1 MKTIRLL
8 VTAVVSLALGVVYA
22 GSSYYGG
29 PWTDPDTGYTW
40 MCKID
45 PKTAEAEI
53 FNNGYSA
60 AISPSP
66 TGSVTIP
73 VMVRLSIVGHVTRI
87 GSYAFCGCSGLTS
100 VTIPDSVTS
109 IGGRAF
115 EGCSGLTSVT
125 IPDSVTSIGEDAFS
139 GCSGLKSVTIGN
151 GLSSIGF
158 HPFRGCSGLMSI
170 SVGSGNA
177 NYKSVNGLLLSKDGK
192 TLVQGVNGDVV
203 IPDSVTSI
211 RSYAFEGCS
220 GLRSVTMPNSVT
232 SIGNHVFSG
241 CNGLTSVTI
250 PNSVTSIGSYAFA
263 DCSGLMSISVG
274 SGNAN
279 YKSVNGLLL
288 SKDGK
293 TLVQGVN
300 GDVVIPDSVTS
311 IRSYAFEGRS
321 GLTSVTIPNSVTSI
335 GKYAFWWCSGLTSV
349 TIGNGVTSIG
359 EGAFRSCNGLASVYI
374 TDLAKWCGISFGDDS
389 DNPLSYAHNLYLNGA
404 KVTALAIPY
413 SVTSIGSY
421 AFNGCS
427 GLTSVAIPDSVTS
440 IGSSAFSGC
449 SGLTSVAIP
458 DSVTSIESSAF
469 SGCNGLT
476 SVTIPNS
483 VTSIGDYAFSGC
495 NGLTSVTIPNSVTS
509 IGDYAFRGCSS
520 LTSVTIPNSVTR
532 IGDWAFENCS
542 GLTSVTIPDSVT
554 SIGKY
559 AFDGCSGLAS
569 VHITDLA
576 KWCGVSFGNDSANPL
591 CCAHNLYL
599 GGAKVTALTV
609 PNSVTSIAGYAFSGC
624 SGLASVTIPASVTS
638 IGKYAFSGCVNVISL
653 TAPYFPS
660 GLNKSQPMSVT
671 IPNSVTSIGDSAFEG
686 CSGLASV
693 TIPNSVTSIGKYAFC
708 NCSGLTSVTIGN
720 SVTSIGKYAFY
731 NCSGLTSVTIP
742 NSVTS
747 IGDSAFDGCS
757 GLTSVT
763 IPQVGVDQFKSVFS
777 GYSELSVIIS
787 DGVTNIVE
795 GSFRDCG
802 SLTSITIPDSVL
814 NIGESAFLG
823 CSRLMSVMVPQL
835 VLTQGLASVFP
846 SARQT
851 ISKVTIRGNMTS
863 LDDGAFEGYFGL
875 RIVDLP
881 ERVRRIGVG
890 AFPDNVKLVIF
901 HGAPPEVVDADG
913 KVIDPDTYSGGGV
926 FGPYGSIPSDVHVVY
941 PPEFADAWGGEL
953 RRWCGAWAGCC
964 PDVAITPGGKT
975 VFSGSVA
982 VSIESSW
989 TNAVIHYTADG
1000 VEPTEASPVY
1010 RKPITVNRPCIIKAC
1025 AISPDCEWSHVVSAQ
1040 FGYGRTA
1047 DPRIYCSQW
1056 TTFYHRD
1063 NMVSFY
1069 SSTAGAEYVYTL
1081 DGSDPTK
1088 GGIKYTGP
1096 FSISTSTVVRVVAKS
1111 TDNVDSDV
1119 VEQTF
1124 TREWETVGTPE
1135 IETGDMDSANV
1146 VTISCWTDDAEIW
1159 YSTGGGYQRYTGPFR
1174 VFGATTVRAYAVK
1187 DDWLQSATATR
1198 EIVKTWND
1206 GGVVGQN
1213 GKIFVSTTSSIWRE
1227 DTSVSYSGGAS
1238 LRSGTIGDGKTSDLR
1253 FSMAGKGTISFHWRT
1268 SCEEDPYMHA
1278 TDYVRF
1284 LVDGVEKGRLDG
1296 ISGWEA
1302 FSARIDTDGPHV
1314 LTWEYVKDGSDSA
1327 GEDCAW
1333 VDEVKFAPDAV
1344 AWIRFNGND
1353 STSGTLPDSIS
1364 HYLGEKVTLPARG
1377 TLARAR
1383 YDFAGW
1389 SDGSK
1394 VYGPMAV
1401 YDAPDKDVTL
1411 LAAWTPRF
1419 TAPPTIHAPERY
1431 AALSTNV
1438 WISESSGAAI
1448 YYTTDGSEP
1457 TEDSARYWGTPFEIS
1472 GTTVIKAI
1480 AVADNCFPS
1489 EVVTMTSECLWKSA
1503 TVNGVKWYYTADG
1516 TLVKGVGASG
1526 KFVLPNKLNGTAITK
1541 VGGGLFWVR
1550 GSGNISGPVAIVVP
1564 EGIVEMEYMALEGCD
1579 NLEVIVLPSTLK
1591 KIGGDCFSECDCLAR
1606 VYWCMAVPPAIDQR
1620 SEGRDDGGEIY
1631 WGSNASLISYLP
1643 KGWGDLSTHRWNE
1656 RAFVEW
1662 TPPANGAT
1670 GMIDEIVGK
1679 IVPKVMVTFNAHG
1692 GYSEETGRAVDSGS
1706 AIGVLPVPTRT
1717 GYSFDGWYS
1726 AATGGTLFGA
1736 TSKVTADITL
1746 HAHWTPIIYAIRY
1759 ELEGGVN
1766 AAGNPSSYTVEQRIV
1781 LEAPRKTG
1789 YTFKGWTPNGG
1800 VIAAGSIG
1808 DRRFV
1813 AVWELN
1819 AGETAYTLMF
1829 NANGGE
1835 CESSERSV
1843 LKGGEYGELPVPT
1856 RTGYD
1861 FGGWFTASE
1870 GGSRVSDKTVADRD
1884 ATLFAHWTPILYP
1897 ITYVLGGGRNAA
1909 ENPATYT
1916 IEDAVVLLVPVR
1928 DGYLFTGWTPDGG
1941 RIAKGS
1947 IGERTFT
1954 ATWKAPEPGTPI
1966 VVTFDANGGSVTETS
1981 RTVKSGAA
1989 VGELPTPV
1997 RSGYTFAGWW
2007 TAASGG
2013 ERISESTIVISNVTF
2028 YAHWTT
2034 GVSFLGVATWKF
2046 YEEAD
2051 DDEGLNL
2058 AAWEEWSAAD
2068 VPFWIGEGINM
2079 AIPVDGSF
2087 TADDVALVAGSYSD
2101 YGRPQ
2106 VVSDEWMFAKHY
2118 TSLKTAI
2125 GYDPYEDGEYDQGA
2139 YGLVFEDDVRGRNY
2153 SLSMDIWPQKK
2164 VLSGR
2169 KWILLEM
2176 GGNPTKGCK
2185 TFYLGVKGRDD
2196 VGYSRFRIY
2205 ATPDQG
2211 VSQRPSDWSSQREL
2225 AVLPMPIGGG
2235 TTTGSGMYVNGT
2247 RVSLSA
2253 TPVAGY
2259 EFEGWYDQSSGQQLG
2274 TSTSLTYVMGD
2285 ANSVI
2290 IAKFTLAT
2298 ECFMTFDAN
2307 GGTPKTQSVKQRS
2320 EELFVL
2326 PAEPK
2331 LADHLFMGWWTE
2343 KNGGV
2348 KVTDETV
2355 FLTGVYETL
2364 YAHWT
2369 KKRAVSAQICEDAF
2383 SGFGTVELDDDDNI
2397 VVTLTSDVNGT
2408 VEIPDDVGRVLI
2420 DLNGHSII
2428 GADGSAAIRVVSGNG
2443 DGEITRLSIGDT
2455 SDGDKGIIA
2464 GDGESV
2470 AIDIADDAAPSV
2482 HLDVYDDVAVLNG
2495 DGTEQQWRELFP
2507 VELSIQVGEYFKAT
2521 LAGLGYN
2528 VPTDGKTPYTVKALG
2543 LPAGLKLV
2551 GNKAVKDKKG
2561 KITKKA
2567 NVEWWIEGVPTAP
2580 LDFMTNPPYLV
2591 ITVNGETRTETL
2603 PVDVKAQEVVDLG
2616 ELELGQSI
2624 NTNGWLAGVGAGWTV
2639 SGLPTGLK
2647 YATKK
2652 VTKTTGSG
2660 KKKVATTVAEA
2671 YAVYGKTTKAGL
2683 FTITA
2688 KQKVG
2693 GYYETLK
2700 YRVLVKPAPV
2710 DTALFGEELANITTM
2725 AYVPFEW
2732 DLTNDVAAVGGN
2744 VSKVAGLPNGV
2755 TFAAATTYKDKKK
2768 TQVKQYGQTIVGTPT
2783 KPGTYVVTFTKNVKS
2798 GKTTVAKTAQILW
2811 TVVENDAE
2819 LELAFNIAGGVI
2831 EGGSAGLK
2839 YGDLMAFT
2847 ATDGAAV
2854 TASGMPAGIALANLG
2869 DGNYAFTGFT
2879 EKAGTYLV
2887 AVTATLNGKTVTQRM
2902 ALEVDGLPSWAK
2914 GTFNGYIAGVDGA
2927 TNGLATITVSSV
2939 GKISGKFQEG
2949 GTNWTFTAASYIGYD
2964 SAAPAYSVPVVAK
2977 YSYKEKEKVKGNGK
2991 WTTKTIAKYV
3001 ARDFTLRV
3009 GQDALGGVATLEE
3022 VGGGS
3027 TVHAWQNL
3035 WGQADYKA
3043 LGKQLFSTKSGKK
3056 TLAYRT
3062 FTIKGTDDVGAEM
3075 GLADAMSLSLKVTT
3089 AGAVTVTMSFDTGK
3103 TSKGKAVIYKP
3114 TCSTVVIPLSAAD
3127 AEEFEGEAILF
3138 FAPSSANGFP
3148 GFAGAAPF

>member
-1 MKTIRLL
+1 MTAKLMPKRSTAKLMPKRSIRQRMALVLAMLMVLSTLSPLDSKAMDVVTEATIDFETNGGTEIEP
-8 VTAVVSLALGVVYA
+8 VTATIGSQLGEGLPQSVKEGYTLSWFLDDALTREAVPTTRVEGDMTLYAKWDAITYIIDYDLNGKSGYIPPATVKYGEEFTLPKVLNSGFSGWSNSADGEYLYPKKIKNLANEQGKHITVYA
-22 GSSYYGG
+22 VWDTREYDDPISSTYKVSFPALLELKESAEHTYSTDYNISINGSIEAHEYVRVEPINSAIDMTNQTGDKSSARVEQQILSVTGIKNDTPSIIRGKVIMEDTPADDYTGSLGIKFSLEGEPTIYFNGNG
-29 PWTDPDTGYTW
+29 ATDGE
-40 MCKID
+40 MASIAID
-45 PKTAEAEI
+45 RRTSIKLPPVGFTKDHYLFKGWSTT
-53 FNNGYSA
+53 
-60 AISPSP
+60 P
-66 TGSVTIP
+66 TGSVTYTDEGLIKTT
-73 VMVRLSIVGHVTRI
+73 VSKTL
-87 GSYAFCGCSGLTS
+87 YAVWQGED
-100 VTIPDSVTS
+100 VTITYDANT
-109 IGGRAF
+109 G
-115 EGCSGLTSVT
+115 EGDMPARTVHYDDEFNLDKNTFT
-125 IPDSVTSIGEDAFS
+125 
-139 GCSGLKSVTIGN
+139 
-151 GLSSIGF
+151 
-158 HPFRGCSGLMSI
+158 
-170 SVGSGNA
+170 
-177 NYKSVNGLLLSKDGK
+177 KD
-192 TLVQGVNGDVV
+192 
-203 IPDSVTSI
+203 
-211 RSYAFEGCS
+211 R
-220 GLRSVTMPNSVT
+220 
-232 SIGNHVFSG
+232 HVFAGWS
-241 CNGLTSVTI
+241 TT
-250 PNSVTSIGSYAFA
+250 P
-263 DCSGLMSISVG
+263 
-274 SGNAN
+274 
-279 YKSVNGLLL
+279 
-288 SKDGK
+288 
-293 TLVQGVN
+293 
-300 GDVVIPDSVTS
+300 
-311 IRSYAFEGRS
+311 EG
-321 GLTSVTIPNSVTSI
+321 T
-335 GKYAFWWCSGLTSV
+335 
-349 TIGNGVTSIG
+349 
-359 EGAFRSCNGLASVYI
+359 ASF
-374 TDLAKWCGISFGDDS
+374 TDKE
-389 DNPLSYAHNLYLNGA
+389 
-404 KVTALAIPY
+404 KVTA
-413 SVTSIGSY
+413 
-421 AFNGCS
+421 
-427 GLTSVAIPDSVTS
+427 
-440 IGSSAFSGC
+440 
-449 SGLTSVAIP
+449 
-458 DSVTSIESSAF
+458 
-469 SGCNGLT
+469 
-476 SVTIPNS
+476 
-483 VTSIGDYAFSGC
+483 
-495 NGLTSVTIPNSVTS
+495 
-509 IGDYAFRGCSS
+509 
-520 LTSVTIPNSVTR
+520 
-532 IGDWAFENCS
+532 
-542 GLTSVTIPDSVT
+542 
-554 SIGKY
+554 K
-559 AFDGCSGLAS
+559 
-569 VHITDLA
+569 
-576 KWCGVSFGNDSANPL
+576 
-591 CCAHNLYL
+591 
-599 GGAKVTALTV
+599 
-609 PNSVTSIAGYAFSGC
+609 
-624 SGLASVTIPASVTS
+624 
-638 IGKYAFSGCVNVISL
+638 
-653 TAPYFPS
+653 
-660 GLNKSQPMSVT
+660 
-671 IPNSVTSIGDSAFEG
+671 
-686 CSGLASV
+686 
-693 TIPNSVTSIGKYAFC
+693 
-708 NCSGLTSVTIGN
+708 
-720 SVTSIGKYAFY
+720 
-731 NCSGLTSVTIP
+731 
-742 NSVTS
+742 
-747 IGDSAFDGCS
+747 
-757 GLTSVT
+757 
-763 IPQVGVDQFKSVFS
+763 
-777 GYSELSVIIS
+777 
-787 DGVTNIVE
+787 TNITLYAVWHKDVFKVDYDTNG
-795 GSFRDCG
+795 GS
-802 SLTSITIPDSVL
+802 
-814 NIGESAFLG
+814 
-823 CSRLMSVMVPQL
+823 
-835 VLTQGLASVFP
+835 
-846 SARQT
+846 
-851 ISKVTIRGNMTS
+851 
-863 LDDGAFEGYFGL
+863 
-875 RIVDLP
+875 
-881 ERVRRIGVG
+881 
-890 AFPDNVKLVIF
+890 
-901 HGAPPEVVDADG
+901 
-913 KVIDPDTYSGGGV
+913 
-926 FGPYGSIPSDVHVVY
+926 GSIPSVY
-941 PPEFADAWGGEL
+941 VDEFDSTTLPE
-953 RRWCGAWAGCC
+953 
-964 PDVAITPGGKT
+964 
-975 VFSGSVA
+975 
-982 VSIESSW
+982 
-989 TNAVIHYTADG
+989 YTG
-1000 VEPTEASPVY
+1000 TKEGYTF
-1010 RKPITVNRPCIIKAC
+1010 TG
-1025 AISPDCEWSHVVSAQ
+1025 WS
-1040 FGYGRTA
+1040 T
-1047 DPRIYCSQW
+1047 DK
-1056 TTFYHRD
+1056 
-1063 NMVSFY
+1063 
-1069 SSTAGAEYVYTL
+1069 L
-1081 DGSDPTK
+1081 DPTAPVNGK
-1088 GGIKYTGP
+1088 APGEEVTPTDDELYYAVWQKDMEITYNANSGEGDMPMQYVTYDKATPLTKNTFTKEGYHFIGW
-1096 FSISTSTVVRVVAKS
+1096 STSTDGDVEYADEADITPKTDVELYAVWEINEYNLTFVPNGGQGEMPQQAFKHGVPQALNDVA
-1111 TDNVDSDV
+1111 
-1119 VEQTF
+1119 F
-1124 TREWETVGTPE
+1124 TRQYYTFKGWST
-1135 IETGDMDSANV
+1135 SA
-1146 VTISCWTDDAEIW
+1146 
-1159 YSTGGGYQRYTGPFR
+1159 
-1174 VFGATTVRAYAVK
+1174 
-1187 DDWLQSATATR
+1187 
-1198 EIVKTWND
+1198 
-1206 GGVVGQN
+1206 
-1213 GKIFVSTTSSIWRE
+1213 
-1227 DTSVSYSGGAS
+1227 SG
-1238 LRSGTIGDGKTSDLR
+1238 
-1253 FSMAGKGTISFHWRT
+1253 
-1268 SCEEDPYMHA
+1268 
-1278 TDYVRF
+1278 
-1284 LVDGVEKGRLDG
+1284 
-1296 ISGWEA
+1296 
-1302 FSARIDTDGPHV
+1302 
-1314 LTWEYVKDGSDSA
+1314 
-1327 GEDCAW
+1327 
-1333 VDEVKFAPDAV
+1333 EVKFTDKA
-1344 AWIRFNGND
+1344 
-1353 STSGTLPDSIS
+1353 
-1364 HYLGEKVTLPARG
+1364 EVTL
-1377 TLARAR
+1377 
-1383 YDFAGW
+1383 
-1389 SDGSK
+1389 
-1394 VYGPMAV
+1394 
-1401 YDAPDKDVTL
+1401 
-1411 LAAWTPRF
+1411 
-1419 TAPPTIHAPERY
+1419 
-1431 AALSTNV
+1431 
-1438 WISESSGAAI
+1438 
-1448 YYTTDGSEP
+1448 
-1457 TEDSARYWGTPFEIS
+1457 
-1472 GTTVIKAI
+1472 
-1480 AVADNCFPS
+1480 
-1489 EVVTMTSECLWKSA
+1489 TS
-1503 TVNGVKWYYTADG
+1503 N
-1516 TLVKGVGASG
+1516 
-1526 KFVLPNKLNGTAITK
+1526 
-1541 VGGGLFWVR
+1541 
-1550 GSGNISGPVAIVVP
+1550 
-1564 EGIVEMEYMALEGCD
+1564 
-1579 NLEVIVLPSTLK
+1579 STLYA
-1591 KIGGDCFSECDCLAR
+1591 IWERIIYTVSFDSNGGHVDLL
-1606 VYWCMAVPPAIDQR
+1606 PAKVKAGE
-1620 SEGRDDGGEIY
+1620 SYELPMYGG
-1631 WGSNASLISYLP
+1631 
-1643 KGWGDLSTHRWNE
+1643 
-1656 RAFVEW
+1656 
-1662 TPPANGAT
+1662 
-1670 GMIDEIVGK
+1670 
-1679 IVPKVMVTFNAHG
+1679 
-1692 GYSEETGRAVDSGS
+1692 
-1706 AIGVLPVPTRT
+1706 TRT
-1717 GYSFDGWYS
+1717 GYTFKGWGNSKTTTEYLTAGTSITPESDMTVYAVWTINSYDIVFNANTGDGTMPNQALNYKET
-1726 AATGGTLFGA
+1726 ATLSKNLF
-1736 TSKVTADITL
+1736 
-1746 HAHWTPIIYAIRY
+1746 
-1759 ELEGGVN
+1759 E
-1766 AAGNPSSYTVEQRIV
+1766 
-1781 LEAPRKTG
+1781 KTG

-1800 VIAAGSIG
+1800 VVAAGSIG
-1808 DRRFV
+1808 ERLFV
-1813 AVWELN
+1813 AVWELDV
-1819 AGETAYTLMF
+1819 GEKSYTIIF
-1829 NANGGE
+1829 NANGGN

-1861 FGGWFTASE
+1861 FDGWFTAAE
-1870 GGSRVSDKTVADRD
+1870 GGSCVSDKTVADKN
-1884 ATLFAHWTPILYP
+1884 ATLFAHWNPKNYT

-2660 KKKVATTVAEA
+2660 KKKVTTTVAEA